1 MREEAIIGEEPTPTI
16 MERMLKAVEMQ
27 DKHTIVTTY
36 HLLMTRGVKVNRSH
50 THFTFTIQDPDGNK
64 MILQEKI

>member
-1 MREEAIIGEEPTPTI
+1 